1 MNIRHT
7 HPKSQALAWQICHIA
22 EIDWDTPITKLTE
35 PMLEQLADIALQRFP
50 DLCDSR
56 FRETAI
62 KHILE
67 FQHRYKRMRYEIQL
81 LGEEILGAPSPYKL
95 DISQRGTEFARQV

>member
-1 MNIRHT
+1 MCNSRYT
-7 HPKSQALAWQICHIA
+7 HPKSQAFARRICNIA
-22 EIDWDTPITKLTE
+22 EIDWGIPIIKLTDAN
-35 PMLEQLADIALQRFP
+35 LVQLADEALQRFP

-67 FQHRYKRMRYEIQL
+67 FQRRYKL
-81 LGEEILGAPSPYKL
+81 LRHEFQHVGENTLGAPSPYKL
-95 DISQRGTEFARQV
+95 NVSRRRL

>member
-35 PMLEQLADIALQRFP
+35 PMLEQLADEALQRFP

-67 FQHRYKRMRYEIQL
+67 FQRCYKL
-81 LGEEILGAPSPYKL
+81 LRQELRHVEENTLGAPSLYKFNVSL
-95 DISQRGTEFARQV
+95 RRL